1 MQSNNIHNN
10 VIRQYSRLARKYDTV
25 WKKYNTATIDETL
38 KRVDTAGSKTILDIG
53 CGTGILLDEVQ
64 QRENGIQTFGCDLS
78 FEMLRQ
84 TTQKENG
91 NLLHISVAD
100 ATALPYPS
108 DRFDTIFSTSVFHF
122 IRNPNAALNEM
133 YRVLKP
139 NGRLILTDWCRRYR
153 SIRMLDSLLKYIDPA
168 HYRCYNL
175 DECIKMLNDA
185 GFSIERAD
193 CYKISSIWGMMTIV
207 GRKM

>member
-1 MQSNNIHNN
+1 MNNHITNTYN
-10 VIRQYSRLARKYDTV
+10 RLAPKYEQLWQSYTV
-25 WKKYNTATIDETL
+25 RTIRETL
-38 KRVDTAGSKTILDIG
+38 SRTELNGSSTILDIG
-53 CGTGILLDEVQ
+53 CGTGILLDEVR

-108 DRFDTIFSTSVFHF
+108 DRFDTVFSTSVFHF
-122 IRNPNAALNEM
+122 IREPQKALSELN
-133 YRVLKP
+133 RVLKS
-139 NGRLILTDWCRRYR
+139 NGQLILTDWCRRYR
-153 SIRMLDSLLKYIDPA
+153 SIRMLDSLLKYIDRA

-193 CYKISSIWGMMTIV
+193 CYKISSIWGIMTIV